1 MGRVV
6 CSPRRYARY
15 RQGRKSDFVDFRE
28 EEMSN
33 SHLFLAS
40 GFLRT
45 PLCNGLGRFVPQ
57 LQRIT
62 FKFCKNHGGSR
73 GVRDFVESDLLD
85 FARLNPGTVVYL
97 KPRRHRSP
105 VLVAEY
111 LNGQREH
118 MSCHNFTREEV
129 LKWVEY
135 LRTRSGEP
143 VERLRRFQH
152 TDYPSIQGVWTPFTN
167 ASPHNNVTQFP
178 DPALSEPLDRKPTA
192 TEQLLE
198 IFKKTQI

>member
-1 MGRVV
+1 M
-6 CSPRRYARY
+6 
-15 RQGRKSDFVDFRE
+15 
-28 EEMSN
+28 
-33 SHLFLAS
+33 
-40 GFLRT
+40 
-45 PLCNGLGRFVPQ
+45 
-57 LQRIT
+57 
-62 FKFCKNHGGSR
+62 
-73 GVRDFVESDLLD
+73 ESDLLD

-178 DPALSEPLDRKPTA
+178 DVSFIGKFGSLAFGNGKRK
-192 TEQLLE
+192 EHNLVYCSSMHQE
-198 IFKKTQI
+198 EHMNYVIFKIHQQILIKHLIKGNECGKKLW